1 MLNGVNVMF
10 NKKITLIL
18 MTLVFMLSIS
28 AVAAVDSNSTDDMAT
43 GELDEEPPS
52 ADVEVLSADETDA
65 AQENY
70 TLKGSD
76 VSMYYKGDSSYKVTL
91 YDDENPV
98 QNTNVTLKLNG
109 EEFVRTTDSSGQVSL
124 KIDLNPGT
132 YTISAIF
139 GNITTTNKIKILPVI
154 KGQDVT
160 KAYKSAK
167 KYTATFLDSNG
178 KPLKNTE
185 VKFKLNGK
193 TYTKKTNSNGVAS
206 LALDLKPGKYV
217 VYAIH
222 PNGYQISNSIT
233 VKSSVTSSD
242 LKKYYKGSKKFKAKF
257 YGANGKVLKKKYVK
271 FYVKGYYIYKKTNSK
286 GVASIPAGF
295 APGTY
300 KIISINPKTGE
311 KKTNTITIM
320 KPLSANSMTV
330 FTDKTSKFTVT
341 LHKPDGKLA
350 KNKKMTI
357 YVDGAKKTVKTN
369 SDGVATVKFK
379 MERGTYVFKSVDPY
393 TKYTLSKK
401 VTVKLASV
409 KAVDIGAIENTP
421 STYQATLLQQNGK
434 VAKNTK
440 MMISIDGVE
449 HIVKT
454 DSKGIAKVAFNL
466 PIGKYKVVCKDL
478 DTGYSVTR
486 QISIIKHETGIA
498 YSQYGVSED
507 GRTLLVVGRPSAAGE
522 ESTYGYK
529 FYMTEFDRTCP
540 YCGGHDLY
548 WSIFWAGSE
557 TADEGRFPVT
567 GKVEQGSAEG
577 NIFCANPDCDCD
589 FSIFGHNHD
598 GSGRDL
604 TVIWGPEPSSKEVAY
619 ILKSGNYIK
628 I

>member
-1 MLNGVNVMF
+1 
-10 NKKITLIL
+10 
-18 MTLVFMLSIS
+18 
-28 AVAAVDSNSTDDMAT
+28 
-43 GELDEEPPS
+43 
-52 ADVEVLSADETDA
+52 
-65 AQENY
+65 
-70 TLKGSD
+70 
-76 VSMYYKGDSSYKVTL
+76 
-91 YDDENPV
+91 
-98 QNTNVTLKLNG
+98 
-109 EEFVRTTDSSGQVSL
+109 
-124 KIDLNPGT
+124 
-132 YTISAIF
+132 
-139 GNITTTNKIKILPVI
+139 
-154 KGQDVT
+154 
-160 KAYKSAK
+160 
-167 KYTATFLDSNG
+167 
-178 KPLKNTE
+178 
-185 VKFKLNGK
+185 
-193 TYTKKTNSNGVAS
+193 
-206 LALDLKPGKYV
+206 
-217 VYAIH
+217 
-222 PNGYQISNSIT
+222 
-233 VKSSVTSSD
+233 
-242 LKKYYKGSKKFKAKF
+242 
-257 YGANGKVLKKKYVK
+257 
-271 FYVKGYYIYKKTNSK
+271 
-286 GVASIPAGF
+286 
-295 APGTY
+295 
-300 KIISINPKTGE
+300 
-311 KKTNTITIM
+311 M

-369 SDGVATVKFK
+369 SEGVATIKFK

-440 MMISIDGVE
+440 MMISINGVE

-498 YSQYGVSED
+498 YNQYGVSED

-540 YCGGHDLY
+540 YCGSHEIY
-548 WSIFWAGSE
+548 WGIFWAGSE
-557 TADEGRFPVT
+557 TADEGVFPFT

-577 NIFCANPDCDCD
+577 NIFCIDCDCD

>member
-1 MLNGVNVMF
+1 VPITLTVNGV
-10 NKKITLIL
+10 
-18 MTLVFMLSIS
+18 
-28 AVAAVDSNSTDDMAT
+28 D
-43 GELDEEPPS
+43 
-52 ADVEVLSADETDA
+52 
-65 AQENY
+65 Y
-70 TLKGSD
+70 TK
-76 VSMYYKGDSSYKVTL
+76 
-91 YDDENPV
+91 N
-98 QNTNVTLKLNG
+98 
-109 EEFVRTTDSSGQVSL
+109 TDSSGKVSL
-124 KIDLNPGT
+124 PLDLNVGS
-132 YTISAIF
+132 YVISAKY
-139 GNITTTNKIKILPVI
+139 GKLATTKNNIKVLPVI
-154 KGQDVT
+154 KGNDLT
-160 KAYKSAK
+160 KTYKSTAS
-167 KYTATFLDSNG
+167 YSATFLKSNG
-178 KPLKNTE
+178 KALANTD
-185 VKFKLNGK
+185 VKFKVNGK
-193 TYTKKTNSNGVAS
+193 TYTKKTNSKGVAK
-206 LALDLKPGKYV
+206 LAIGLKVGTYTI
-217 VYAIH
+217 YAIH
-222 PNGYQISNSIT
+222 PNGFKTSNKIV
-233 VKSSVTSSD
+233 VKSSIVATD
-242 LKKYYKGSKKFKAKF
+242 LKKHYLSSKKFTATF
-257 YGANGKVLKKKYVK
+257 YGKNGKVLKNKNIK
-271 FYVKGYYIYKKTNSK
+271 FYARGNYFYKKTNSNGK
-286 GVASIPAGF
+286 ATIKVISP
-295 APGTY
+295 PGTY
-300 KIISINPKTGE
+300 KITSINTQTGE

-369 SDGVATVKFK
+369 SEGVATVKFK

-440 MMISIDGVE
+440 MMISINGVE

-478 DTGYSVTR
+478 DTGYSITR
-486 QISIIKHETGIA
+486 QISVIRHETGIA
-498 YSQYGVSED
+498 YNQYGVSED

-540 YCGGHDLY
+540 YCGSHEIY
-548 WSIFWAGSE
+548 WGIFWAGSE
-557 TADEGRFPVT
+557 TADEGVFPFT

-577 NIFCANPDCDCD
+577 NIFCIDCDCD